1 MDEGLRE
8 VEEGDA
14 GELVMTGPQMCLGYW
29 QDEERTKRAFVSV
42 PGREGKIYYR
52 TGDRVRRRSNEVL
65 NYLGRLDNQIKILG
79 YRVELGEVEA
89 VVREMSGVAGV
100 VALGWPLTERG
111 ADAIEVFL
119 EIAAFDTKRLLEQL
133 RSKLPPYMVPRNVRL
148 KTPFPLNSNGK
159 FDRGALLR
167 MLEETETAAALPRVS

>member
-1 MDEGLRE
+1 MLARNT
-8 VEEGDA
+8 
-14 GELVMTGPQMCLGYW
+14 L
-29 QDEERTKRAFVSV
+29 
-42 PGREGKIYYR
+42 
-52 TGDRVRRRSNEVL
+52 
-65 NYLGRLDNQIKILG
+65 
-79 YRVELGEVEA
+79 
-89 VVREMSGVAGV
+89 
-100 VALGWPLTERG
+100 